1 MIGLAFGTALILA
14 IFTIYIAVVKAALEV
29 IESPKSESLG
39 FIRLALTGLF
49 GVVIGQAF
57 TAATTLASGGLA
69 WYWSAISATLLMI
82 VLLVGSQLG
91 ARQLGSRDIGTRLL
105 KISGRV
111 VDSIHLLFT
120 PISLPK
126 LEVPE
131 EFEQEL
137 LDSVEEFGETIV
149 REIMVPRVDMAT
161 VNADFSLSK
170 AMGVFLRRG
179 YSRLPIVGKDIDDIS
194 GILYLKD
201 VARILYESP
210 AKMDET
216 KSSEIARPVIF
227 IPESKPVDDLLREM
241 QLSSTHIAV
250 IVDEYGGVAG
260 LATMEDVIE
269 EIVGEI
275 SDEYDRDALE
285 VEDIGQGAY
294 RVNAS
299 FSLAELGELLEIELE
314 DEDVDSIGGLFTKE
328 LGRLPGRG
336 DTVTV
341 SGLIISADRIEGRRK
356 RLITVILKKD
366 ESLSNAQNAFE
377 QTEKSKD

>member
-1 MIGLAFGTALILA
+1 MIALA
-14 IFTIYIAVVKAALEV
+14 IWIGALLAIVTTVTAIVKAALEV
-29 IESPKSESLG
+29 DESAKAESLS
-39 FIRLALTGLF
+39 FVRLGLTGVF
-49 GVVIGQAF
+49 GIVAGQIWSP
-57 TAATTLASGGLA
+57 LQLS
-69 WYWSAISATLLMI
+69 WYWSALFSTLMMAI
-82 VLLVGSQLG
+82 LLFGSQYAAKKLG
-91 ARQLGSRDIGTRLL
+91 HAKFGQKLL
-105 KISGRV
+105 SIFSKT

-126 LEVPE
+126 VEEPE

-149 REIMVPRVDMAT
+149 REIMVPRIDMAT
-161 VNADFSLSK
+161 VPADYSLSK
-170 AMGVFLRRG
+170 SMSVFLSRG
-179 YSRLPIVGKDIDDIS
+179 YSRLPVVGKNIDDIS

-201 VARILYESP
+201 VARILHESP
-210 AKMDET
+210 KKMDAT
-216 KSSEIARPVIF
+216 LASEIARPVIF

-275 SDEYDRDALE
+275 SDEYDKDLPDVDDLGDGRF
-285 VEDIGQGAY
+285 

-299 FSLAELGELLEIELE
+299 YSLAELGELLELELE
-314 DEDVDSIGGLFTKE
+314 DEDVDSVGGLFAKE

-336 DTVTV
+336 DEVSV
-341 SGLIISADRIEGRRK
+341 SGLVITADRIEGRRK
-356 RLITVILKKD
+356 RLITVVLKKD
-366 ESLSNAQNAFE
+366 ENLADAQSAFE
-377 QTEKSKD
+377 QLEQEK

>member
-1 MIGLAFGTALILA
+1 VIALA
-14 IFTIYIAVVKAALEV
+14 IWIAALLAIVTTLTAIVKAALEV
-29 IESPKSESLG
+29 DESAKAESLS
-39 FIRLALTGLF
+39 FVRLGLTGVFGIVAGQIWSPLQLSWYWPALFSTLMMAILLF
-49 GVVIGQAF
+49 GSQYAAKKLGHAKFGQK
-57 TAATTLASGGLA
+57 
-69 WYWSAISATLLMI
+69 LLSI
-82 VLLVGSQLG
+82 FSK
-91 ARQLGSRDIGTRLL
+91 T
-105 KISGRV
+105 

-126 LEVPE
+126 VEEPE

-149 REIMVPRVDMAT
+149 REIMVPRIDMAT
-161 VNADFSLSK
+161 VPADFSLSK
-170 AMGVFLRRG
+170 SMSVFLSRG
-179 YSRLPIVGKDIDDIS
+179 YSRLPVVGKNIDDIS

-201 VARILYESP
+201 VARILHESP
-210 AKMDET
+210 KKMDAT
-216 KSSEIARPVIF
+216 LASEIARPVIF

-275 SDEYDRDALE
+275 SDEYDKDLPDVDDLGDGRF
-285 VEDIGQGAY
+285 

-299 FSLAELGELLEIELE
+299 YSLAELGELLELELE
-314 DEDVDSIGGLFTKE
+314 DEDVDSVGGLFAKE

-336 DTVTV
+336 DEVSV
-341 SGLIISADRIEGRRK
+341 SGLVITADRIEGRRK
-356 RLITVILKKD
+356 RLITVVLKKD
-366 ESLSNAQNAFE
+366 ENLADAQSAFE
-377 QTEKSKD
+377 QLEQEK

>member
-1 MIGLAFGTALILA
+1 VIALA
-14 IFTIYIAVVKAALEV
+14 IWIGALLAIVTTLTAIVKAALEV
-29 IESPKSESLG
+29 DESAKAESLS
-39 FIRLALTGLF
+39 FVRLGLTGVF
-49 GVVIGQAF
+49 GIVAGQIWSP
-57 TAATTLASGGLA
+57 LQLS
-69 WYWSAISATLLMI
+69 WYWSALFSTLMMAI
-82 VLLVGSQLG
+82 LLFGSQYAAKKLG
-91 ARQLGSRDIGTRLL
+91 HAKFGQKLL
-105 KISGRV
+105 SIFSKT

-126 LEVPE
+126 VEEPE

-149 REIMVPRVDMAT
+149 REIMVPRIDMAT
-161 VNADFSLSK
+161 VPADFSLSK
-170 AMGVFLRRG
+170 SMSVFLSRG
-179 YSRLPIVGKDIDDIS
+179 YSRLPVVGKNIDDIS

-201 VARILYESP
+201 VARILHESP
-210 AKMDET
+210 KKMDAT
-216 KSSEIARPVIF
+216 LASEIARPVIF

-275 SDEYDRDALE
+275 SDEYDKDLPDVDDLGDGRF
-285 VEDIGQGAY
+285 

-299 FSLAELGELLEIELE
+299 YSLAELGELLELELE
-314 DEDVDSIGGLFTKE
+314 DEDVDSVGGLFAKE

-336 DTVTV
+336 DEVSV
-341 SGLIISADRIEGRRK
+341 SGLVITADRIEGRRK
-356 RLITVILKKD
+356 RLITVVLKKD
-366 ESLSNAQNAFE
+366 ENLADAQSAFE
-377 QTEKSKD
+377 QLEQEK